1 MSYFA
6 SATATYSKTS
16 SGSASA
22 TGNTP
27 VEANNSAKKAALDA
41 AINAICDPP
50 SPPPPTKEYD
60 FIIVGSGPAGSCLA
74 KRLSENGKYSVL
86 MLEAG
91 RDDARVE
98 QLLPESSTAN
108 VPQPDDFNWGVYT
121 RGGFSYFPSLISRGF
136 SSWHYW
142 LKDRENPNSRS
153 LTYSRGSTW
162 GGSSSLNATV
172 CGRNAPYN
180 WDTWASLGLNEW
192 SFENI
197 KDFYKLTENR
207 SQKDSQG
214 NLYFNPNVP
223 EGDLGSFSPEYY
235 GFNGMVP
242 QIYQNFAVNDPFFI
256 RVNDIVTNVLNKN
269 GFNYPIKIDNDY
281 PPDSKKG
288 GTFLHNITATDQF
301 GSIVPLNTNT
311 YVPFSTYNKP
321 LYGDTG
327 FVVPPEFDA
336 LLNHPIP
343 VIDPEGN
350 NTMPFIDP
358 LKGKTYTQRA
368 SGANT
373 YLYSAQ
379 NHSNFE
385 IISEAFVSKIITT
398 TDKNNNIHAV
408 GVEYLEGWNIY
419 QTGRNPNPATGG
431 FGGSSADAK
440 YNALFAKNNSKT
452 VYAKKEVI
460 ICGGFVNSPQILM
473 LSGIGDQDELKE
485 VGITPIKH
493 LPGVGKNLV
502 DNLEIFALWKSKT
515 ICPVPS
521 VTLAAKSSPTKE
533 YPEYELVLNIFVT
546 QALQSGDPFN
556 QKCWASTK
564 NIADIAQPF
573 VVNNVNNI
581 LIDGTKSNPPTTYE
595 PIVVSPMYVMG
606 GLIEK
611 GDDNYSRGY
620 LKLLSN
626 DPTIPPYIV
635 ANYLEDDRDLEDF
648 YNVMM
653 NNFFPILLKFKST
666 NPNINYFECLLDP
679 APYDILNDGITD
691 FISIDQINEQ
701 KLKEFLKK
709 RCGGHHAGG
718 TCKMGVDSDPM
729 AVVDQKCRVYGV
741 NNLRVC
747 DMSIIPISIKWPN
760 SNVYVMA
767 EKLAKDILDKY
778 NV

>member
-1 MSYFA
+1 MSY
-6 SATATYSKTS
+6 SATASATYSKTS
-16 SGSASA
+16 SGTASA

-27 VEANNSAKKAALDA
+27 IEAVNSAKNAALDA
-41 AINAICDPP
+41 AVNAICNPP
-50 SPPPPTKEYD
+50 SPPPPPKEYD

-74 KRLSENGKYSVL
+74 KRLSENGKFSVL

-91 RDDARVE
+91 RDDARVP

-108 VPQPDDFNWGVYT
+108 VPQPGEFNWSTYT
-121 RGGFSYFPSLISRGF
+121 RGGFPYFPSLVSKGF

-162 GGSSSLNATV
+162 GGSTSVNATV
-172 CGRNAPYN
+172 CGRNSPYN
-180 WDTWASLGLNEW
+180 WDAWASLGLTEW
-192 SFENI
+192 SFDHI
-197 KDFYKLTENR
+197 KDLYKLTENR
-207 SQKDSQG
+207 SQKNSQG
-214 NLYFNPNVP
+214 NLYFNPKVP
-223 EGDLGSFSPEYY
+223 EGDLGSFSEKYY

-242 QIYQNFAVNDPFFI
+242 QIYQSFAVNDPFFLQ
-256 RVNDIVTNVLNKN
+256 VNDIVINDLNKN

-281 PPDSKKG
+281 PPNSKKG

-301 GSIVPLNTNT
+301 GSIVPLNTNS
-311 YVPFSTYNKP
+311 YVPFPKYNEP

-327 FVVPPEFDA
+327 FVVPPEFET

-350 NTMPFIDP
+350 NTLP
-358 LKGKTYTQRA
+358 LFTPLTGKTYTQRA

-385 IISEAFVSKIITT
+385 IISEALVSKIITT
-398 TDKNNNIHAV
+398 TDTNNNVHAI

-440 YNALFAKNNSKT
+440 YNALFAKNNSKI

-485 VGITPIKH
+485 VGITPVKH

-502 DNLEIFALWKSKT
+502 DNLEIFVLWKSKA

-521 VTLAAKSSPTKE
+521 VTLAAKSTPKKE
-533 YPEYELVLNIFVT
+533 YPEYEIVLNIFVT
-546 QALQSGDPFN
+546 QALLSGDPFN

-564 NIADIAQPF
+564 NIACIVQPF
-573 VVNNVNNI
+573 VDNNVNNI

-595 PIVVSPMYVMG
+595 PIVVAPMYVMG

-611 GDDNYSRGY
+611 GDDNYSRGF
-620 LKLLSN
+620 LKLVSN

-635 ANYLEDDRDLEDF
+635 ANYLSDDRDLEDF

-653 NNFFPILLKFKST
+653 NNFFPILLNLKTTDPKT
-666 NPNINYFECLLDP
+666 NYFECLLDP
-679 APYDILNDGITD
+679 APYDILNDGETD
-691 FISIDQINEQ
+691 FVSLDQINEQ
-701 KLKEFLKK
+701 KLKDFLKR

-718 TCKMGVDSDPM
+718 TCKMGVGSDPM
-729 AVVDQKCRVYGV
+729 AVVDQKCKVFGV
-741 NNLRVC
+741 ENLRVC